1 MVMLKLDNFSQF
13 LSADEFQ
20 ELCCDYIQIKE
31 NREFE
36 TFVAQDGG
44 IDARCQ
50 KEGQTII
57 MQAKHYSNYN
67 NLKSELKG
75 KELKK
80 IQKLHPDRYILIVS
94 MGLTL
99 KRKSDLL
106 DIFKDYIHSPNDL
119 ITGTDIAKDLRN
131 SKYQKV
137 AEYYRQK
144 LLRLLQTEKNYIDQ
158 NEDLFVHCKGLY
170 QEIQRLKSYYIET
183 ESFREA
189 FQVLQKNRI
198 VLLTGDPGAGKTTN
212 AKMLIE
218 KLISNES
225 FDEVRVLSNSSQFLE
240 YYDGSRKQIFLL
252 DDFWGSTFLNQKF
265 SGREEHNLETMFSY
279 VAKET
284 KTYLILT
291 SREYVLKQ
299 GLEFFQGFHSKYI
312 NERIVHSNAK
322 LSKLEKTK
330 ILLSHAI
337 ASNLNWD
344 ILLSLGYQAKEI
356 IEERNYS
363 PRVVSFYLENNQDGQ
378 NSSDFLNSFRKYLQN
393 PSDYFSNV
401 FYKLSEGARITAYLI
416 AISDPPVI
424 LNRLYQTFLEVK
436 QNDPRQEFK
445 ASQFNTYIEELE
457 NTFTDFNVK
466 ESTLDFKNPS
476 IHDFIMNRFEKE
488 FPDYEQ
494 ILSQSVLY
502 FDQYIALLQN
512 DRIKLRRQTVLTLLQ
527 RLQNEFNTMDIA
539 SLDGI
544 DMDMMFR
551 NPDDPISWM
560 SAKLWHSFNVYDK
573 YKEKN
578 FGEFLV
584 QTVFSLLNYY
594 ERRNHFYEDQLFR
607 TFPELLK
614 RIENIGYGL
623 NWQELSKSYL
633 RGCKYLFELHSIQYG
648 SLSFQKECQ
657 KHFFDIYGEDF
668 LEYLK
673 EKLEWELEELS
684 EDGIT
689 LEYNLTIEELPSIL
703 KFFHFPMT
711 KKIRNVLRKYEYTLD
726 PVPNLKKENKL
737 EQPQKRNPEEQEI
750 DDYIEKIHTTLWGER
765 LQEQEFLNLIRQSSL
780 DEKMKTKIEK
790 SSKEQ
795 QSIFALSEETTKDY
809 VNFVIQYLTES
820 GKRELDWAVFPNLV
834 QYIFLK
840 IQTLD
845 KNFLLQYAHDTY
857 FNQEYLLQIELVKKY
872 QVTEQEIEQLLALG
886 VFYSAYHRICFSD
899 HLFHLYL
906 VVMQERQQPHKS
918 YQQYCDFMEAR
929 TICSRFDY
937 LMFEYFDTKDFN
949 QLFLYPVFQSIVEP
963 MEKYTLKKLIH
974 HLIGLKIE
982 IDEDNG
988 FTWQSE
994 SDYSSLDEFFFSF
1007 FGVSMIE
1014 NISSK
1019 IYEKWKMK
1027 DIAVPLRQ
1035 YLKNWNPKDLDEIQ
1049 EKLEIYYGLI
1059 LKIYRQLLTSLSGE
1073 KLHLQLDDGTIV
1085 F

>member
-1 MVMLKLDNFSQF
+1 M
-13 LSADEFQ
+13 
-20 ELCCDYIQIKE
+20 
-31 NREFE
+31 
-36 TFVAQDGG
+36 
-44 IDARCQ
+44 
-50 KEGQTII
+50 
-57 MQAKHYSNYN
+57 
-67 NLKSELKG
+67 
-75 KELKK
+75 
-80 IQKLHPDRYILIVS
+80 
-94 MGLTL
+94 
-99 KRKSDLL
+99 
-106 DIFKDYIHSPNDL
+106 
-119 ITGTDIAKDLRN
+119 
-131 SKYQKV
+131 
-137 AEYYRQK
+137 
-144 LLRLLQTEKNYIDQ
+144 
-158 NEDLFVHCKGLY
+158 
-170 QEIQRLKSYYIET
+170 
-183 ESFREA
+183 
-189 FQVLQKNRI
+189 
-198 VLLTGDPGAGKTTN
+198 
-212 AKMLIE
+212 
-218 KLISNES
+218 
-225 FDEVRVLSNSSQFLE
+225 
-240 YYDGSRKQIFLL
+240 
-252 DDFWGSTFLNQKF
+252 
-265 SGREEHNLETMFSY
+265 
-279 VAKET
+279 
-284 KTYLILT
+284 
-291 SREYVLKQ
+291 
-299 GLEFFQGFHSKYI
+299 
-312 NERIVHSNAK
+312 
-322 LSKLEKTK
+322 
-330 ILLSHAI
+330 
-337 ASNLNWD
+337 
-344 ILLSLGYQAKEI
+344 
-356 IEERNYS
+356 
-363 PRVVSFYLENNQDGQ
+363 
-378 NSSDFLNSFRKYLQN
+378 
-393 PSDYFSNV
+393 
-401 FYKLSEGARITAYLI
+401 
-416 AISDPPVI
+416 
-424 LNRLYQTFLEVK
+424 
-436 QNDPRQEFK
+436 
-445 ASQFNTYIEELE
+445 
-457 NTFTDFNVK
+457 
-466 ESTLDFKNPS
+466 
-476 IHDFIMNRFEKE
+476 
-488 FPDYEQ
+488 
-494 ILSQSVLY
+494 
-502 FDQYIALLQN
+502 
-512 DRIKLRRQTVLTLLQ
+512 
-527 RLQNEFNTMDIA
+527 
-539 SLDGI
+539 
-544 DMDMMFR
+544 
-551 NPDDPISWM
+551 
-560 SAKLWHSFNVYDK
+560 
-573 YKEKN
+573 
-578 FGEFLV
+578 
-584 QTVFSLLNYY
+584 
-594 ERRNHFYEDQLFR
+594 
-607 TFPELLK
+607 
-614 RIENIGYGL
+614 
-623 NWQELSKSYL
+623 
-633 RGCKYLFELHSIQYG
+633 
-648 SLSFQKECQ
+648 
-657 KHFFDIYGEDF
+657 
-668 LEYLK
+668 
-673 EKLEWELEELS
+673 
-684 EDGIT
+684 
-689 LEYNLTIEELPSIL
+689 
-703 KFFHFPMT
+703 
-711 KKIRNVLRKYEYTLD
+711 LRKYEYTLD